1 MNSKCILHISDMS
14 VSYGD
19 NHVINNLDLSI
30 NSGELTALIGN
41 NGCGKSTL
49 IKAVMQ
55 LIPYTGTC
63 EILNSH
69 QFHDTGFIPL
79 KNMSVKKRASFI
91 SYIPQ
96 RIGINMDMSVMDVCL
111 MGYNSK
117 INFLNSY
124 TGKMKNEVINAL
136 EAVGL
141 KDIHERNFLSLS
153 EGQKQ
158 LCILARTLIENAPVM
173 LLDEPDSSLDFSNK
187 YRLMKKIK
195 ALINSETA
203 ALICIHDPALALNF
217 CDRIIL
223 MKNGHLAGEIR
234 PATSTL
240 EEINSKMSIIFDD
253 IFVRNEMSGMY
264 DIDCDITCHVAG
276 CCNDVHRITLHN

>member
-141 KDIHERNFLSLS
+141 KDM
-153 EGQKQ
+153 
-158 LCILARTLIENAPVM
+158 NA
-173 LLDEPDSSLDFSNK
+173 
-187 YRLMKKIK
+187 
-195 ALINSETA
+195 
-203 ALICIHDPALALNF
+203 
-217 CDRIIL
+217 
-223 MKNGHLAGEIR
+223 
-234 PATSTL
+234 
-240 EEINSKMSIIFDD
+240 IF
-253 IFVRNEMSGMY
+253 
-264 DIDCDITCHVAG
+264 
-276 CCNDVHRITLHN
+276 

>member
-69 QFHDTGFIPL
+69 QFQDTGFIPL
-79 KNMSVKKRASFI
+79 KNMPVKKRASFI

-141 KDIHERNFLSLS
+141 TDIHERNFLSLS

-173 LLDEPDSSLDFSNK
+173 LLDEP
-187 YRLMKKIK
+187 
-195 ALINSETA
+195 TA
-203 ALICIHDPALALNF
+203 ALDPIAESTLYGNYNQISFQKTTVFVSHRLASTSF

-223 MKNGHLAGEIR
+223 IENGKICEEGSHNELLKQNGTYRMLFETQAKYYKNNLDKTE
-234 PATSTL
+234 
-240 EEINSKMSIIFDD
+240 
-253 IFVRNEMSGMY
+253 
-264 DIDCDITCHVAG
+264 VAE
-276 CCNDVHRITLHN
+276 